1 MEFNIKQSK
10 GHPHSWWN
18 HWFGSIAK
26 PAVNASGHTWD
37 RVTAGDWK
45 YFLKGSTRRSINQLN
60 TPLEM
65 FTIGQHTQLDQR
77 ISLREGVIKF
87 RLLHR
92 GLSETMHT
100 VEETA
105 IINPQNME
113 CCCCTTQLTA
123 EQSTMNATLKIYIVP
138 AWIWFELPGEQDL
151 LNRLLRHF
159 AWAPLPTP
167 TQDLGVVCGFWFST
181 SLQAFQWP
189 PPSDSKALWSFGHTS
204 SCEFAL
210 VMFEQWEVG
219 HPWRGPTFGGLAMT
233 VMNHDELWPCLV
245 CFQVAIF
252 VHLEWNVLRTRPSK
266 NFLDPWF
273 GVQTAVSRVPL
284 SYSCGVAK
292 TEEASKEHEHE
303 TASWILHT
311 LWSKGENGILFG
323 VMK

>member
-37 RVTAGDWK
+37 RVTAGDWNN
-45 YFLKGSTRRSINQLN
+45 FLKGSTRRSINQLN
-60 TPLEM
+60 TPLEI
-65 FTIGQHTQLDQR
+65 FTIGQQTQLDQR
-77 ISLREGVIKF
+77 ISLREGVIQF

-113 CCCCTTQLTA
+113 CCCCTTQLMA

-151 LNRLLRHF
+151 LNRLLRPF
-159 AWAPLPTP
+159 ARAPLPTP
-167 TQDLGVVCGFWFST
+167 TQDLGVVCGIQHLSAGL
-181 SLQAFQWP
+181 SVAP
-189 PPSDSKALWSFGHTS
+189 PGDSKALWSFGHTS

-219 HPWRGPTFGGLAMT
+219 HPWRGPTFGRLAMT
-233 VMNHDELWPCLV
+233 VMNHDESWPCLV

-252 VHLEWNVLRTRPSK
+252 VHLEWYVKRTRPSK
-266 NFLDPWF
+266 NFLDPWL
-273 GVQTAVSRVPL
+273 GVQTAVLDVSL
-284 SYSCGVAK
+284 NDSWGDAK

-303 TASWILHT
+303 TASWIL

>member
-189 PPSDSKALWSFGHTS
+189 PPVIPKPCGRSVTRRPVSLHL
-204 SCEFAL
+204 SCLNSGRWDIRE
-210 VMFEQWEVG
+210 
-219 HPWRGPTFGGLAMT
+219 
-233 VMNHDELWPCLV
+233 
-245 CFQVAIF
+245 
-252 VHLEWNVLRTRPSK
+252 
-266 NFLDPWF
+266 
-273 GVQTAVSRVPL
+273 GVQHLADL
-284 SYSCGVAK
+284 LWQ
-292 TEEASKEHEHE
+292 
-303 TASWILHT
+303 SWIMM
-311 LWSKGENGILFG
+311 SYDP
-323 VMK
+323 V